1 MNKLLFV
8 KILVCFLTVLL
19 VFGAFTALGTIY
31 KKVNEKAENSTI
43 VLNQSKNS
51 YIADYK
57 IEKNDIY
64 IHVKEK
70 NTPDKLIIVDKF
82 AKKPNITIILSQE

>member
-8 KILVCFLTVLL
+8 KILVCFLTILL

-31 KKVNEKAENSTI
+31 KKVNEKPKNSTI

-82 AKKPNITIILSQE
+82 AKNPNITIILSQE

>member
-1 MNKLLFV
+1 MNKLLVV

-31 KKVNEKAENSTI
+31 KKVNEKAKNSTI

>member
-19 VFGAFTALGTIY
+19 VLGALTALVTIY
-31 KKVNEKAENSTI
+31 KKVNEKPQESLI

-64 IHVKEK
+64 IHIKEK
-70 NTPDKLIIVDKF
+70 NAPDKLVIVDKF
-82 AKKPNITIILSQE
+82 AKTPNITILLSQE